1 MLLQMLIFMPC
12 FKSIIF
18 IKTGLKL
25 SYFCQKNTKFSS
37 AGVSAPRPPC
47 FRRLGALPPYPQSPA
62 VKGYAPTPQNA
73 TAHWRPVHSH
83 LIADFLPR
91 KHIPS
96 KFARSQED

>member
-18 IKTGLKL
+18 VKIGLKL

-37 AGVSAPRPPC
+37 AGGFSPH
-47 FRRLGALPPYPQSPA
+47 PQSPA

-91 KHIPS
+91 
-96 KFARSQED
+96 A